1 MKGLWIA
8 VLVGAGI
15 LLVLAPALMGD
26 RVPDLSIMSYTGVN
40 PLRDTGQHA
49 IASLHPDRNGTTAGT
64 ARTAI
69 FSKNVTPGTRYI
81 VVSLYSGDTADPIS
95 MTIITP
101 ERTLGPYYDD
111 SDGVVDGRIDLKISS
126 TENLTPGIWKF
137 LLHSNKN
144 ISHASLE
151 NLSWIRAGPGDHNA
165 DE

>member
-8 VLVGAGI
+8 VLLGAGI
-15 LLVLAPALMGD
+15 LLVLAPALMD
-26 RVPDLSIMSYTGVN
+26 NHAHDLSISSYAGDD
-40 PLRDTGQHA
+40 PLRDTGRQA
-49 IASLHPDRNGTTAGT
+49 IAGLHPDHNGTAAGT
-64 ARTAI
+64 TRTAI
-69 FSKNVTPGTRYI
+69 FSKNVTSGTRYI

-101 ERTLGPYYDD
+101 DKTLGPYYDD

-126 TENLTPGIWKF
+126 AENLTPGTWKF

-151 NLSWIRAGPGDHNA
+151 NLSWIRAGTGNHNA